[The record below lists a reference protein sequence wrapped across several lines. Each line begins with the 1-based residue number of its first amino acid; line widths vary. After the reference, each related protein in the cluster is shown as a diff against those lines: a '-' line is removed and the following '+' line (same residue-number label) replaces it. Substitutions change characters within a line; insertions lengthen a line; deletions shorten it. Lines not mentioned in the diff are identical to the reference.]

1 MKKLILILI
10 PILLIGGYFFL
21 KGGSKVQAEPTL
33 PTSTVEERSIQ
44 STVYLN
50 GSISTEE
57 VRKIKPSAN
66 TKIDEISVEV
76 GDKVKK
82 GDVIAKMNSDT
93 LNSNLKSKE
102 SQLEIAIVK
111 LDRLEKGSDLAL
123 NNGLKDARQAKVN
136 AENKMRD
143 DKALLDAGIITK
155 QQYDASVTAYESA
168 KTAYSNASY
177 NVSQSS
183 REFEIFS
190 QKKTIESLEDEI
202 AILKKSIEDNLV
214 KAPIDGTV
222 TTINS
227 TEGEAVTENLMVISN
242 FDKNVIIANVSEA
255 DINKIVVGQKV
266 EVTANSAKGKTF
278 LGKVSFISPGSKNI
292 SGKKQAYVEIKV
304 MLDERAPELRTNF
317 SVNLKIV
324 TASKE
329 GVKAV
334 RFEAIKTRNNGE
346 DYVLVQNADG
356 MTKEVTIKSGI
367 TDDVYVEAIS
377 DELKVN
383 DIIIIDNSNIQEEEG
398 MGFF

>member
-102 SQLEIAIVK
+102 SQLEIAVVK